1 MWALAVFYG
10 EEPMQCGLDSRRGLT
25 WRPQEEKAGAMAVW
39 ASFDREP
46 ATAALWVSMVNFSDP
61 SSSGS
66 TLGLLTTTYLAPTT
80 SYLQQRAQ
88 RHMDV

>member
-1 MWALAVFYG
+1 MRTHLA
-10 EEPMQCGLDSRRGLT
+10 PS
-25 WRPQEEKAGAMAVW
+25 EEKAGAMAVW

-61 SSSGS
+61 RSSGS

-80 SYLQQRAQ
+80 SYLQQHVQ
-88 RHMDV
+88 RHMDSRRTICFGVGIIMMWLQ